1 MKHKLAFLFLIFFA
15 LIALITGVLFFSEN
29 GAEESD
35 VKAQRLLAIN
45 EITRLA
51 EKGDYEAL
59 KEKTEAL
66 KESIR
71 SENSRTLNG
80 LELPILGGACAMM
93 LGAAFLYVYF
103 SVLRPFDKLKDF
115 AEKIAEGNLNV
126 PLDYGRSNCFG
137 AFTWAFD
144 SMRREITK
152 ARACEKEAAENN
164 KTVIA
169 TLSHDIKTPIASIR
183 AYAEGLEANMDG
195 TAEKRQKYISVIM
208 SKCDEVSRLTDD
220 LFLHSLSD
228 LDKLKITPEKTELS
242 EFLEAAVMEIGAPHG
257 DVHYEKPDFRAEV
270 YADKKRLL
278 QLCENLV
285 NNSRKYAESDTD
297 IFLSLSDGNV
307 NVHFRDYGSGIPDED
322 MPFIFGKFYRGRN
335 CGDRQGSGLGL
346 YIVKYIAEKSGGKVL
361 LHNHSDGLEVTVS
374 LPLLK
379 EP

>member
-1 MKHKLAFLFLIFFA
+1 MKHRLAFLFLIFFA

-45 EITRLA
+45 EITWLA

-80 LELPILGGACAMM
+80 LELPILGGACAIM

-242 EFLEAAVMEIGAPHG
+242 EFLEAAVREIGAPQG
-257 DVHYEKPDFRAEV
+257 DVHYEKPDFSAEV

-335 CGDRQGSGLGL
+335 CGDKQGSGLGL